1 MTNAYQLPEWELLLK
16 AVVASPDDDLP
27 RLVAADWLDE
37 HDEPE
42 RAEFIR
48 VQIERAK
55 SDRSE
60 LEWREKALWN
70 NPLFGSLWAAEAC
83 PAIATLDFG
92 SSLRTAAVSGSER
105 VTFHRGFPFRVSCTA
120 GEWLRYGKGIAP
132 RQPVRE
138 LALTRCGDLEPTRW
152 WEMAETLRPLSKVE
166 IDHPSLQFATFL
178 RDYICPGVQV
188 CNADGP
194 VEDEIVSSRES
205 APPRRTAPF
214 PPSLSGPEDLPGRN
228 DIPF

>member
-1 MTNAYQLPEWELLLK
+1 MTNAYRLPDWELLLK
-16 AVVASPDDDLP
+16 AVVASSDDDLP

-55 SDRSE
+55 SDRPE

-70 NPLFGSLWAAEAC
+70 NPLFGPSWATEAC
-83 PAIATLDFG
+83 PAVATLDFG
-92 SSLRTAAVSGSER
+92 SSLRTVAVSGSER
-105 VTFHRGFPFRVSCTA
+105 VTFRRGFPFRVSCTA
-120 GEWLRYGKGIAP
+120 GEWLRHGKGIVP

-138 LALTRCGDLEPTRW
+138 LVLTRCGELESARW
-152 WEMAETLRPLSKVE
+152 WLMANTLRSLVRVE
-166 IDHPSLQFATFL
+166 IDSPSLPFATFL
-178 RDYICPGVQV
+178 RNYICPGVQV

-194 VEDEIVSSRES
+194 VEDEIISDSWEMGGREVHPESRMSREVT
-205 APPRRTAPF
+205 PPP
-214 PPSLSGPEDLPGRN
+214 RN
-228 DIPF
+228 DIPN